1 MIQKYDK
8 GIGDNFMKNMDSI
21 DKLNKILQL
30 DQEGKERDEIV
41 KIMGYKN
48 LKSLTGFMSGKGYT
62 YNNGYILKDNDKSMT
77 TISDDNSMKKV
88 SEDNNTDEKGMTS
101 LINGDLKNNLVGL
114 ANSYEDIQRMLE
126 WFKTRA
132 DDKGMIEVSAVVT
145 DGLKIDIDQSE
156 YIRTTVRIGKDSWNK
171 FEQFCN
177 ENKEFKKQD
186 LLSQALK
193 EFIEKY
199 R

>member
-62 YNNGYILKDNDKSMT
+62 YNNGYILKDSDKSMT

-101 LINGDLKNNLVGL
+101 LINADLRDNLVGL
-114 ANSYEDIQRMLE
+114 ANSYDDIQRMLE
-126 WFKTRA
+126 WFKTMN

-171 FEQFCN
+171 FEKFCN
-177 ENKEFKKQD
+177 ENREFKKQD
-186 LLSQALK
+186 LLSQAVE

-199 R
+199 K

>member
-1 MIQKYDK
+1 
-8 GIGDNFMKNMDSI
+8 MKNMESKE
-21 DKLNKILQL
+21 KLNKILQL
-30 DQEGKERDEIV
+30 DSEGIERDEIV
-41 KIMGYKN
+41 KMIGYKN
-48 LKSLTGFMSGKGYT
+48 LKSLTGFMSSKGYT
-62 YNNGYILKDNDKSMT
+62 YNNGYILKDSDKSMT

-101 LINGDLKNNLVGL
+101 LINSELKNNLVGL
-114 ANSYEDIQRMLE
+114 AGDYPDIKKMLE
-126 WFKTRA
+126 WFKTMN

-171 FEQFCN
+171 FEQFCS
-177 ENKEFKKQD
+177 ENREFKKQD
-186 LLSQALK
+186 LLCQAVE

-199 R
+199 KQKL

>member
-30 DQEGKERDEIV
+30 DQEGKDRDEII

-62 YNNGYILKDNDKSMT
+62 YNNGYMLKSNDKGMTTVTDDKSM
-77 TISDDNSMKKV
+77 INV
-88 SEDNNTDEKGMTS
+88 SIENDTNDKGMTT

-126 WFKTRA
+126 WFKSMG
-132 DDKGMIEVSAVVT
+132 DDKSMIEVSATIT

-171 FEQFCN
+171 FEKFCN
-177 ENKEFKKQD
+177 DNREFKKQD
-186 LLSQALK
+186 LLSQAIE

>member
-77 TISDDNSMKKV
+77 TVSDDKSMKKV
-88 SEDNNTDEKGMTS
+88 SIENNTDEKGMTS
-101 LINGDLKNNLVGL
+101 LINSDLKNNLVGL
-114 ANSYEDIQRMLE
+114 AGDYPYIKKMLE
-126 WFKTRA
+126 WFKNMN
-132 DDKGMIEVSAVVT
+132 DDKSMIEVSATIT
-145 DGLKIDIDQSE
+145 DGLKIDIDNSE
-156 YIRTTVRIGKDSWNK
+156 YIRTTVRVSKNSWDK
-171 FEQFCN
+171 FEEFCSN
-177 ENKEFKKQD
+177 HKEFKKQD
-186 LLSQALK
+186 ILSQFIK
-193 EFIEKY
+193 EGLEKY
-199 R
+199 K

>member
-62 YNNGYILKDNDKSMT
+62 YSNGYILKDNDKSMT
-77 TISDDNSMKKV
+77 TVSDDNSMKKV
-88 SEDNNTDEKGMTS
+88 SIENNADEKGMTS
-101 LINGDLKNNLVGL
+101 LIDSDLKNNLVGL
-114 ANSYEDIQRMLE
+114 AGDYPDIKKMLE
-126 WFKTRA
+126 WFKNMN
-132 DDKGMIEVSAVVT
+132 DDKSMIEVSATIT
-145 DGLKIDIDQSE
+145 DGLKIDIDNSE
-156 YIRTTVRIGKDSWNK
+156 YIRTTVRVSKNSWNK
-171 FEQFCN
+171 FEEFCN
-177 ENKEFKKQD
+177 SHKEFKKQD
-186 LLSQALK
+186 ILSQALN

-199 R
+199 K

>member
-77 TISDDNSMKKV
+77 TVSDDNSMKKV
-88 SEDNNTDEKGMTS
+88 SIENNADEKGMTS
-101 LINGDLKNNLVGL
+101 LIDSDLKNNLVGL
-114 ANSYEDIQRMLE
+114 AGDYPDIKKMLE
-126 WFKTRA
+126 WFKNMN
-132 DDKGMIEVSAVVT
+132 DDKSMIEVSATIT
-145 DGLKIDIDQSE
+145 DGLKIDIDNSE
-156 YIRTTVRIGKDSWNK
+156 YIRTTVRVSKNSWDK
-171 FEQFCN
+171 FEEFCSN
-177 ENKEFKKQD
+177 HKEFKKQD
-186 LLSQALK
+186 ILSQFIK
-193 EFIEKY
+193 EGLEKY
-199 R
+199 K

>member
-77 TISDDNSMKKV
+77 TVSDENSMKKV
-88 SEDNNTDEKGMTS
+88 SIENNTDEKGMTS
-101 LINGDLKNNLVGL
+101 LIDSDLKNNLVGL
-114 ANSYEDIQRMLE
+114 AGDYPDIKKMLE
-126 WFKTRA
+126 WFKNMN
-132 DDKGMIEVSAVVT
+132 DDKSMIEVSATIT
-145 DGLKIDIDQSE
+145 DGLKIDIDNSE
-156 YIRTTVRIGKDSWNK
+156 YIRTTVRVSKNSWDK
-171 FEQFCN
+171 FEEFCSN
-177 ENKEFKKQD
+177 HKEFKKQD
-186 LLSQALK
+186 ILSQFIK
-193 EFIEKY
+193 EGLEKY
-199 R
+199 K